1 MIENVFDAIF
11 LVYFIIGST
20 IRAISVRRISNWW
33 RKKEDVSEDRD
44 NGHDKELMFVSSL
57 GMVILPFTYLF
68 TPLLEF
74 ADYSLPAWVGWIGT
88 AVFAAA
94 LWLLWRSHADL
105 GENFSP
111 ELKIRDEH
119 SLVTQG
125 VYRHIR
131 HPMYASHILW
141 AVAQALLLQNWMAG
155 PAFLVMSLPLYIV
168 RIPREEKMMEDE
180 FGEEYRKY
188 AERTGRVVPR
198 IGK

>member
-57 GMVILPFTYLF
+57 GMVILPFAYLF

>member
-1 MIENVFDAIF
+1 MENVFDAIF
-11 LVYFIIGST
+11 LIYFIIGST

-33 RKKEDVSEDRD
+33 RKKEDAADDRD
-44 NGHDKELMFVSSL
+44 NSHDKVLMFISSL
-57 GMVILPFTYLF
+57 GMVIMPFTYLF
-68 TPLLEF
+68 TPLLNF
-74 ADYSLPAWVGWIGT
+74 ADYYLPTWAGWTGT
-88 AVFAAA
+88 ALFAAA
-94 LWLLWRSHADL
+94 LWLLWKSHVDL
-105 GENFSP
+105 GSNFSP
-111 ELKIRDEH
+111 ELKIRNDH

-131 HPMYASHILW
+131 HPMYASHLLW
-141 AVAQALLLQNWMAG
+141 AIAQALLLQNWIAG
-155 PAFLVMSLPLYIV
+155 PAFLVASLPLYIV

>member
-188 AERTGRVVPR
+188 AERTGQVVPR

>member
-1 MIENVFDAIF
+1 MMENVFDAIF
-11 LVYFIIGST
+11 LIYFIIGST

-33 RKKEDVSEDRD
+33 RKKEDAADDRD
-44 NGHDKELMFVSSL
+44 NSHDKVLMFISSL
-57 GMVILPFTYLF
+57 GMVIMPFTYLF
-68 TPLLEF
+68 TPLLNF
-74 ADYSLPAWVGWIGT
+74 ADYYLPTWAGWTGT
-88 AVFAAA
+88 ALFAAA
-94 LWLLWRSHADL
+94 LWLLWKSHVDL
-105 GENFSP
+105 GSNFSP
-111 ELKIRDEH
+111 ELKIRNDH

-131 HPMYASHILW
+131 HPMYASHLLW
-141 AVAQALLLQNWMAG
+141 AIAQALLLQNWIAG
-155 PAFLVMSLPLYIV
+155 PAFLVASLPLYIV

>member
-168 RIPREEKMMEDE
+168 RIPREEKMMELSL
-180 FGEEYRKY
+180 
-188 AERTGRVVPR
+188 
-198 IGK
+198 IHI